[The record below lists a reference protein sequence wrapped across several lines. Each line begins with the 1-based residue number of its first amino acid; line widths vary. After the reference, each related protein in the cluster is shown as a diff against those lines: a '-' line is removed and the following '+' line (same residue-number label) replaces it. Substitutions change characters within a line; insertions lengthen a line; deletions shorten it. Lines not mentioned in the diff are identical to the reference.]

1 MVTNLQNQKQ
11 VYIIHGYTA
20 SPTDHWFPW
29 LQDKL
34 QEDGVSVNILEMPN
48 SQAPKLNEWIEHL
61 LQNIKVLHKDT
72 YFIGH
77 SLGCVSIL
85 RYLQQVNIPEPLG
98 GGIFVSGFADPV
110 PSLPSLDEFTND
122 HLSYQQIM
130 DSLGARVV
138 IASKDDAIVP
148 FALSKKLAE
157 DMQADFHELDHGGH
171 FLQSDGFT
179 TLPIVYQVL
188 IEMMNEN
195 R

>member
-1 MVTNLQNQKQ
+1 MTNIQNKKQ

-20 SPTDHWFPW
+20 SPADHWFPW

-34 QEDGVSVNILEMPN
+34 QEDGVSVDILEMPN
-48 SQAPKLNEWIEHL
+48 SQSPKLNEWIEHL

-85 RYLQQVNIPEPLG
+85 RYLQQVSIPEPLG
-98 GGIFVSGFADPV
+98 GLVFVSGFTDPV
-110 PSLPSLDEFTND
+110 PSLPSLDEFTNGPLD
-122 HLSYQQIM
+122 YQQIM
-130 DSLGARVV
+130 DSLKARSV
-138 IASKDDAIVP
+138 IASKDDTIVP

-157 DMQADFHELDHGGH
+157 DIQADFHEVDHGGH

-179 TLPIVYQVL
+179 TLPMVHQVL
-188 IEMMNEN
+188 IEMMNAN
-195 R
+195 K

>member
-1 MVTNLQNQKQ
+1 VTNIQNQKQ

-20 SPTDHWFPW
+20 SPADHWFPW

-34 QEDGVSVNILEMPN
+34 QEDGVSVDILEMPN
-48 SQAPKLNEWIEHL
+48 SQAPKLNEWIEYL

-85 RYLQQVNIPEPLG
+85 RYLQQVNISEPLG
-98 GGIFVSGFADPV
+98 GAVFVSGFTDPV
-110 PSLPSLDEFTND
+110 PSLPSLDEFTID
-122 HLSYQQIM
+122 HLDDQQIM
-130 DSLGARVV
+130 ASLKARAA
-138 IASKDDAIVP
+138 IASKDDTIVP

-157 DMQADFHELDHGGH
+157 DMQADFHEVDHGGH

-179 TLPIVYQVL
+179 TLPMVYQVL
-188 IEMMNEN
+188 LEMMNANE
-195 R
+195 